1 MATVGTVA
9 LTGIT
14 ILPAA
19 AHEVADPSQAELT
32 TPQQAVA
39 NATDAVDLPGPAASQ
54 IHIVERGESLSKIAV
69 QYGYSELDGWRR
81 LYDANTDVANPH
93 VIVVGQELQ
102 IPAATDDVAAR
113 ELPVVAPPARRADRA
128 ASRSGRTS
136 APASGGAAVAGAG
149 VWDQLAA
156 CESGGNWSINTG
168 NGYRGGLQFH
178 PQTWTGFGGGEFA
191 ATADQAS
198 RDQQIAVAQRVQA
211 KQGWGAWP
219 ACSRK
224 IGLR

>member
-19 AHEVADPSQAELT
+19 AHEVAVPPPAGLA
-32 TPQQAVA
+32 TPQQTGADA
-39 NATDAVDLPGPAASQ
+39 ADAVDLPGPATAR

-69 QYGYSELDGWRR
+69 QYGYSEFDGWRR
-81 LYDANTDVANPH
+81 LYDANTDVANPN
-93 VIVVGQELQ
+93 VIEVGQKLQ

-113 ELPVVAPPARRADRA
+113 DLPVVAPARRGERA

-224 IGLR
+224 LGLR